1 MSHQPLAPHVQSAL
15 GALWGGAELDVVQL
29 YYSMSGAPAGP
40 ISMLPLLPWSVGV
53 GIIRGGFLG
62 KGPPHKE

>member
-1 MSHQPLAPHVQSAL
+1 
-15 GALWGGAELDVVQL
+15 
-29 YYSMSGAPAGP
+29 MSGAPAGP

-53 GIIRGGFLG
+53 GIIGGFLG

>member
-1 MSHQPLAPHVQSAL
+1 M
-15 GALWGGAELDVVQL
+15 L

-53 GIIRGGFLG
+53 GIIGGISG
-62 KGPPHKE
+62 KRPTTQRVESIKQKDKENKGIRKAFGVVMRLA